1 MLYKVLKWM
10 RRLMPTLLC
19 CFCLVL
25 PAEDASAE
33 GTMDL
38 GTDGYDTLAYADTLS
53 DGRILLCGAQSAP
66 GSYKESSAR
75 LLCLNADRTVS
86 WEYLDTAAD
95 GGRFIYAR
103 ELDDGTVGAVYC
115 RLVDYGRQENLAFRF
130 FTPDGKPAGKETVI
144 PDPDSDGIQISGAA
158 RTCLTAYMSGD
169 VEEDEF
175 LLDWDGKRT
184 AGLDISPNG
193 LDRIEDGDGIVMTG
207 MRYVPGEERTTAFLF
222 KVDSRGTRLWE
233 TELPPVW
240 TQTGLTLNHTVTRTE
255 DGGYLVFEQMRAP
268 SHRHGLYDFL
278 SALVKLDAEGNI
290 LWTSKESFT
299 DSLGM
304 AKGAALADG
313 KGAACLLSYH
323 ENEMSERM
331 DNPRTV
337 IWFDEDGKSLGSA
350 EMNLTPQDFS
360 HLDGYIRQKAGRGE
374 WTPMLYAE
382 GIIPMEDG
390 LWMLANVAL
399 VKNPDIPVA
408 VGESY
413 DAVLIRLPEP

>member
-19 CFCLVL
+19 CFCLL
-25 PAEDASAE
+25 IPAEDANAE
-33 GTMDL
+33 GIMEL
-38 GTDGYDTLAYADTLS
+38 GVDGYDSLAYADTLS

-66 GSYKESSAR
+66 GSYKDSSAR

-103 ELDDGTVGAVYC
+103 ELNDGTVGAVYC
-115 RLVDYGRQENLAFRF
+115 KLVDYGWQEDLAFRF
-130 FTPDGKPAGKETVI
+130 FTPDGEPAGKKTVI
-144 PDPDSDGIQISGAA
+144 PDPDSDGIQISGVAK
-158 RTCLTAYMSGD
+158 TCLTAYMSGE

-175 LLDWDGKRT
+175 LLDWDGSRIGPLEISASTPHHIEAAEGIIVVGFRDMSDDLT
-184 AGLDISPNG
+184 ATYI
-193 LDRIEDGDGIVMTG
+193 
-207 MRYVPGEERTTAFLF
+207 A
-222 KVDSRGTRLWE
+222 KVDSRGAMLWE
-233 TELPPVW
+233 TELPAAWP
-240 TQTGLTLNHTVTRTE
+240 QTSLPLNETVMQTE

-268 SHRHGLYDFL
+268 SHRHGLYDFR
-278 SALVKLDAEGNI
+278 SALVKLDADGNV
-290 LWTSKESFT
+290 LWTSMNGFE
-299 DSLGM
+299 DSLDM

-313 KGAACLLSYH
+313 KGAACLFSYH

-331 DNPRTV
+331 NNPRTV

-350 EMNLTPQDFS
+350 EMNLTPQDFT
-360 HLDGYIRQKAGRGE
+360 HLNGYIRQKPGREE

-382 GIIPMEDG
+382 EIIPMEDG
-390 LWMLANVAL
+390 MWMLANIAL

>member
-19 CFCLVL
+19 CFCLL
-25 PAEDASAE
+25 IPAEDANAE
-33 GTMDL
+33 GIMEL
-38 GTDGYDTLAYADTLS
+38 GVDGYDSLAYADTLS

-66 GSYKESSAR
+66 GSYKDSSAKM
-75 LLCLNADRTVS
+75 LCLNADRTVS

-103 ELDDGTVGAVYC
+103 ELDDGTIGAVYC
-115 RLVDYGRQENLAFRF
+115 KLVDYGWQDDLAFRF
-130 FTPDGKPAGKETVI
+130 FTLDGEPAGKEPVI
-144 PDPDSDGIQISGAA
+144 VDPDSDGIQISGIAK
-158 RTCLTAYMSGD
+158 TCLTAYMSGD

-175 LLDWDGKRT
+175 LLDWDGNRT
-184 AGLDISPNG
+184 GPLEISTSTPYH
-193 LDRIEDGDGIVMTG
+193 IEDTEGIILVG
-207 MRYVPGEERTTAFLF
+207 FGEMSVEQTATYIA
-222 KVDSRGTRLWE
+222 KVDSRGTMLWE
-233 TELPPVW
+233 TELPAGWP
-240 TQTGLTLNHTVTRTE
+240 QTSLPLNETVMQTK

-268 SHRHGLYDFL
+268 SHRHGLYDFR
-278 SALVKLDAEGNI
+278 SALVKLDESGNV
-290 LWTSKESFT
+290 LWTIRESFLE
-299 DSLGM
+299 SLDM
-304 AKGAALADG
+304 SKGTALADG
-313 KGAACLLSYH
+313 KGATVLFAYH

-350 EMNLTPQDFS
+350 EMNFTPQDFA
-360 HLDGYIRQKAGRGE
+360 HLNGYIHQKAGREE

-382 GIIPMEDG
+382 WIIPMEDG

-399 VKNPDIPVA
+399 VKNPEIPIA
-408 VGESY
+408 VGDSY